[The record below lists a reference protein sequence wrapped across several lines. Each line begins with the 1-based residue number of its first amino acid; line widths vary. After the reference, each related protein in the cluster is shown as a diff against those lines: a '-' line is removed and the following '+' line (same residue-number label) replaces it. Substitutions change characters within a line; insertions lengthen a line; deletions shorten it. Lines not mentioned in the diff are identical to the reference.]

1 MAFKF
6 WIRVNFAEKKI
17 KFGEYEFK
25 NEVSINKVVKKLKSG
40 ELFYRKLSI
49 IEGSS
54 RYDLLKKIEMIYPN
68 EEIKFDKLSSYIVAD
83 TYLYNIAEGPEKLIK
98 NINKISLDISNK
110 LWIQRDSSVPF
121 KNFKDIL
128 ILSSIVEKETHFN
141 EEKDKI
147 AGVFYNR
154 IKNGMRLQSDPTV
167 IFSITEGKRKFERRL
182 LRKDLKFE
190 SPYNTYLNKGLPPLP
205 ICFPGIKSIKATLN
219 PDKNEFFYFVA
230 DPKINGHIFSKHYH
244 QHLENIKK
252 IKEYKTHD

>member
-1 MAFKF
+1 ML
-6 WIRVNFAEKKI
+6 KKI

-154 IKNGMRLQSDPTV
+154 IKNG
-167 IFSITEGKRKFERRL
+167 
-182 LRKDLKFE
+182 
-190 SPYNTYLNKGLPPLP
+190 
-205 ICFPGIKSIKATLN
+205 
-219 PDKNEFFYFVA
+219 
-230 DPKINGHIFSKHYH
+230 
-244 QHLENIKK
+244 
-252 IKEYKTHD
+252 